1 MTKSLNF
8 SDYKNKECYSRL
20 PVCASNLRHLLTGTR
35 FQIRNAFST
44 FQSPWKAGY
53 LSPLQIFLVGRRPI
67 VNTLGS
73 SSHGPKAFHTKKSVG
88 IFQNLTRKKRIV
100 FVKNLLQIPTQIAD
114 PRCWSGSITLLNDA
128 LLQIQC
134 KIFVDFCFSLLFQPA
149 KLVPEVLFT

>member
-1 MTKSLNF
+1 MRQIGSTKRPGILNQINQRIEYRQPSKANTFILSTNPNDKIRNTVTFIYILRSRFVPIGTKAF
-8 SDYKNKECYSRL
+8 SWQKVSIFLITKNKECYSRL
-20 PVCASNLRHLLTGTR
+20 PVCALNLRHLLTSTR

-88 IFQNLTRKKRIV
+88 IF
-100 FVKNLLQIPTQIAD
+100 
-114 PRCWSGSITLLNDA
+114 
-128 LLQIQC
+128 
-134 KIFVDFCFSLLFQPA
+134 
-149 KLVPEVLFT
+149 